1 MFSYPIRLPIPKK
14 DMFRAEKSVL
24 RPDRKFHR
32 GSLIP
37 ITAAPQSVSGAS
49 KTPLAAGVSYLGGG
63 STDVLS
69 FIPPPGSEV
78 HPPLCACR

>member
-63 STDVLS
+63 SD
-69 FIPPPGSEV
+69 PPSSWSELPRGGV
-78 HPPLCACR
+78 WTP